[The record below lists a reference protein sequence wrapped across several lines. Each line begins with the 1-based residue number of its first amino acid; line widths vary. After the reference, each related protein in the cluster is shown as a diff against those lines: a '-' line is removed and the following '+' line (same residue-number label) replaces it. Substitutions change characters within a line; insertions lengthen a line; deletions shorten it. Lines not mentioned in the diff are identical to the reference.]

1 MSKKTVI
8 IITAII
14 VVALLITVPTVCI
27 SMFGKT
33 VLKTQKEKLSYSIGM
48 DMGKNFKKQEVDI
61 DINLLAQGLSDTL
74 KGKKTLLTDDQ
85 IKEVFSTFQKD
96 MQVKQTERMAKA
108 TEKNKKDG
116 DAYLEANKKKDGVIT
131 LPSGLQYKVLTAGT
145 GETPKLTD
153 TVTTNYRGTLLDG
166 TEFDSSYKRNQP
178 ATFPVNGVIPGW
190 TEALQLMKVGSKWQ
204 LFIPSNLAY
213 GAQGAGQTIEP
224 NATLIFEIE
233 LISINKQ

>member
-1 MSKKTVI
+1 MTKKTSI
-8 IITAII
+8 IVTVII
-14 VVALLITVPTVCI
+14 VVALLISVPTVCI

-61 DINLLAQGLSDTL
+61 DVNLLAQGLTDAI
-74 KGKKTLLTDDQ
+74 KGKKALLTDDQ
-85 IKEVFSTFQKD
+85 IKEVFDTFQKD
-96 MQVKQTERMAKA
+96 MQVKQTERVAKM

-116 DAYLEANKKKDGVIT
+116 DAFLEANKKKEGVVT
-131 LPSGLQYKVLTAGT
+131 LPSGLQYKVITAGT
-145 GETPKLTD
+145 GETPKASD
-153 TVTTNYRGTLLDG
+153 TVTTNYRGTLIDG

-178 ATFPVNGVIPGW
+178 ATFPVTGVIPGW

-204 LFIPSNLAY
+204 LFIPANLAY
-213 GAQGAGQTIEP
+213 GDRGAGQIIEP

-233 LISINKQ
+233 LISINK